1 MSRIADALGTLMV
14 ATGST
19 QFSPRPKTLA
29 SATFPR
35 RVKRALENMLT
46 IANTDLQ
53 RQMQTILQEAE
64 QDLARQIE
72 RAQNPQVR
80 DLCTLALR
88 RLRDGAS
95 RFTPEFLGV
104 IEENLAGLH
113 PQSRRPDIA
122 SLQAPNQGLSL
133 VDDEHADEYAVLYD
147 LSARHEVRNSLALQ
161 LMGQR
166 FGVLAGSPA
175 FDAEHLPFGPYAF
188 GDALHLACVALSL
201 PLEARLSLYHF
212 YDKTAMA
219 YYSTL
224 LEALNAR
231 LADDG
236 VLPNLSFVPVR
247 VRPASDD
254 GPQRG
259 TNTRIAAAATSS
271 ASSSTGNG
279 DVGNFAGNGHS
290 PAGGA
295 SGFAATARNGFIALQ
310 GLLAKRRTLL
320 AKLRPGSTDERAREA
335 LPATDVL
342 SALKRLRGANPKQ
355 TAVADIRQSL
365 LAQAR
370 QAHGYGV
377 KLVEADDDS
386 FELLDMLH
394 SQLSRDLRPGTPGDA
409 LVQRL
414 RMPLLQLA
422 LRDHNFFVDPA
433 HPARMLL
440 DAVSTAGARWSA
452 DDDFDAPMLDLLR
465 HAVETVLQDP
475 DAGPETFAA
484 ANNALQTSL
493 QSQARKTE
501 IAERRQ
507 VDAAR
512 GRDKL
517 ELARLHANDEIADI
531 VAGRTLPKFS
541 ATLFEQA
548 WTDAMT
554 LSLLR
559 SGADSDAWRKQ
570 RAITTR
576 LVDACINGGTDEV
589 DPVLLS
595 HVQETLGQVG
605 YHDDDAAVIARM
617 LVSGRSDDN
626 ALVSRTELIM
636 QLKSRARL
644 GEQSSLQ
651 NGPDRA
657 PRTPAEQ
664 AAWERLCALPEGS
677 WIEIV
682 DAAENTLRRV
692 KLAWLSTK
700 TGQTLLLN
708 KRGQRVQGGDLDTLA
723 RQFARGGLRVVDDNT
738 GPAEIAWQ
746 GMLANLHRI
755 AGSDPGRSDGT

>member
-1 MSRIADALGTLMV
+1 MA
-14 ATGST
+14 ATGSMPHN
-19 QFSPRPKTLA
+19 PRTKSLA
-29 SATFPR
+29 TAAFPR

-46 IANTDLQ
+46 IASTELH
-53 RQMQTILQEAE
+53 RQMQTVLQESE
-64 QDLARQIE
+64 HDLARRIE
-72 RAQNPQVR
+72 RAQTPHMR
-80 DLCTLALR
+80 DLYTLALR
-88 RLRDGAS
+88 KLRDGTG
-95 RFTPEFLGV
+95 RFTPEFLAV
-104 IEENLAGLH
+104 IESSLARLH
-113 PQSRRPDIA
+113 PQLPRPDIA
-122 SLQAPNQGLSL
+122 SINIANQGLSL
-133 VDDEHADEYAVLYD
+133 VDDEHANEYAVLFD

-161 LMGQR
+161 LMGHR

-175 FDAEHLPFGPYAF
+175 FDAEHLPFGPHAM
-188 GDALHLACVALSL
+188 GDALHLACLELSM
-201 PLEARLSLYHF
+201 PLEARLSIYHF

-236 VLPNLSFVPVR
+236 ILPHLSFVPVR
-247 VRPASDD
+247 VRPASTSPSASPAQAASSPATTP
-254 GPQRG
+254 G
-259 TNTRIAAAATSS
+259 AAAGTAGAAAQAHSGNAGHPSPGSS
-271 ASSSTGNG
+271 
-279 DVGNFAGNGHS
+279 
-290 PAGGA
+290 A
-295 SGFAATARNGFIALQ
+295 SGFAAAARSGFAALQ

-320 AKLRPGSTDERAREA
+320 AKLRPGGTDERAREA
-335 LPATDVL
+335 LPGNDVL
-342 SALKRLRGANPKQ
+342 SALKRLRCANPKQ
-355 TAVADIRQSL
+355 NAVAEIRQNL

-370 QAHGYGV
+370 QALGRGV
-377 KLVEADDDS
+377 KLIEDDDDS

-394 SQLSRDLRPGTPGDA
+394 TQLNRDLRPGTPGDA
-409 LVQRL
+409 FVQRL

-440 DAVSTAGARWSA
+440 DAVSVAGARWA
-452 DDDFDAPMLDLLR
+452 AEDDFDAPMLDLLR
-465 HAVETVLQDP
+465 QAVETVQQDP
-475 DAGPETFAA
+475 DAAPETFIA
-484 ANNALQTSL
+484 ANNALQTGL

-517 ELARLHANDEIADI
+517 ELARLQASTEIAAI
-531 VAGRTLPKFS
+531 VGERSLPKFS

-548 WTDAMT
+548 WADALT

-559 SGADSDAWRKQ
+559 NGETSEIWRRQ
-570 RAITTR
+570 LETTAR
-576 LVDACINGGTDEV
+576 LVDACTAGSSEEP
-589 DPVLLS
+589 DPDLLAS
-595 HVQETLGQVG
+595 VQDTLGQVG
-605 YHDDDAAVIARM
+605 YHDDDAATIARM
-617 LVSGRSDDN
+617 LASGRNDDS

-636 QLKSRARL
+636 QMKSRARL

-651 NGPDRA
+651 SAPERA
-657 PRTPAEQ
+657 ARTDAEQ

-682 DAAENTLRRV
+682 DAGDNTVRRV

-708 KRGQRVQGGDLDTLA
+708 RRGQRVSGGDLDTLA
-723 RQFARGGLRVVDDNT
+723 RQYARGGLRVVDEGT

-755 AGSDPGRSDGT
+755 AGSDPGRSG

>member
-1 MSRIADALGTLMV
+1 MVQAGSMQGSSRSRSL
-14 ATGST
+14 AT
-19 QFSPRPKTLA
+19 
-29 SATFPR
+29 ATFPR
-35 RVKRALENMLT
+35 RVKRALDNMLT
-46 IANTDLQ
+46 IASAELHK
-53 RQMQTILQEAE
+53 QMQTVLQESE
-64 QDLARQIE
+64 HDLSRRIE
-72 RAQNPQVR
+72 RAQTPHMR
-80 DLCTLALR
+80 DQYNMALR
-88 RLRDGAS
+88 KLREGAG
-95 RFTPEFLGV
+95 RFTAAFLAV
-104 IEENLAGLH
+104 VENNLAGLH
-113 PQSRRPDIA
+113 PQLPRPDIA
-122 SLQAPNQGLSL
+122 SMHISSQGLSL
-133 VDDEHADEYAVLYD
+133 VDDEHANEYAVLYE

-175 FDAEHLPFGPYAF
+175 FDAEHLPFGPHAM
-188 GDALHLACVALSL
+188 GDALHLACLELSL
-201 PLEARLSLYHF
+201 PLEARLSIYHF

-236 VLPNLSFVPVR
+236 ILPHLSFVPVR
-247 VRPASDD
+247 VRPASTP
-254 GPQRG
+254 GAPVLPPM
-259 TNTRIAAAATSS
+259 TRPAADAAAGLAATAGGTGSP
-271 ASSSTGNG
+271 AHGADTVPGNG
-279 DVGNFAGNGHS
+279 A
-290 PAGGA
+290 A
-295 SGFAATARNGFIALQ
+295 SGFAAAARSGFSALQ

-320 AKLRPGSTDERAREA
+320 AKLRPGGADDRAREA
-335 LPATDVL
+335 LPGSDVL
-342 SALKRLRGANPKQ
+342 SALKRLRIANPKQ
-355 TAVADIRQSL
+355 NAVAEIRQNL

-370 QAHGYGV
+370 QLHGHGV
-377 KLVEADDDS
+377 KLVEDDDDS

-394 SQLSRDLRPGTPGDA
+394 TQLNRDLRPGTPGDA
-409 LVQRL
+409 FVQRL

-440 DAVSTAGARWSA
+440 DAVSIAGARWAA

-465 HAVETVLQDP
+465 QAVETVQQDP
-475 DAGPETFAA
+475 DAAPETFVA
-484 ANNALQTSL
+484 ANNALQTGL

-517 ELARLHANDEIADI
+517 ELARLQASADI
-531 VAGRTLPKFS
+531 AAIVGERRLPKFS
-541 ATLFEQA
+541 ATLFDQA
-548 WTDAMT
+548 WADALT

-559 SGADSDAWRKQ
+559 NGDTSQAWRKQ
-570 RAITTR
+570 IKTTAR
-576 LVDACINGGTDEV
+576 LVDACTTDGSSAP
-589 DPVLLS
+589 DPDLLAS
-595 HVQETLGQVG
+595 VQETLGQVG
-605 YHDDDAAVIARM
+605 YHDDDAATIARM
-617 LVSGRSDDN
+617 LASGRNDDD

-636 QLKSRARL
+636 QMKSRARL

-651 NGPDRA
+651 STPERA
-657 PRTPAEQ
+657 ARTDAEQ

-682 DAAENTLRRV
+682 DAGDNSVRRV
-692 KLAWLSTK
+692 KLAWLSTR

-708 KRGQRVQGGDLDTLA
+708 RRGQRVNGGDLDTLA
-723 RQFARGGLRVVDDNT
+723 RQYARGGLRVVDETT

-755 AGSDPGRSDGT
+755 AGSDPGRSS